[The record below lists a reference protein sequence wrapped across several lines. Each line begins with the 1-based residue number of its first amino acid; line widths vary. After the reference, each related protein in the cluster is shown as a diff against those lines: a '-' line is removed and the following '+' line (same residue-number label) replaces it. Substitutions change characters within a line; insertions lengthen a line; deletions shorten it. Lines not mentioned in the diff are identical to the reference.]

1 MTTVDA
7 VELGRALFRQQ
18 AWGEAHARL
27 AAADR
32 ASELDPED
40 LERLACAAHLLGRNE
55 ESAELWVRAH
65 REYERRGAPARAA
78 RCAYWL
84 AVPLLLNGE
93 LARGGGWL
101 SRGQRLLA
109 DAGGECVEQGYLLLP
124 AGIRAFLQNDA
135 AAAHAAFEE
144 AARIGERYGDRELTT
159 LARQGQGRA
168 LIRLGQ
174 TARGVGLLDEVMVAV
189 TAGEISPIVVGDI
202 YCSVLDACQEVFD
215 LQRAQEWTAALG
227 RWCESQADLPPYR
240 GHCLVH
246 RAEILQLRGAWADA
260 LEEAR
265 HAGEYLSRPP
275 AHRAAGAAYYQLAE
289 LHRLRG
295 EFAQAEERFRQA
307 SGCGREPQPGLA
319 LLRMMQGQIEAARTA
334 IARALDETRAPRR
347 RPGIL
352 AAAVEITLAA
362 GDIEVARA
370 AADELSA
377 LAAQL
382 EAPLIRASAAH
393 AHGAVLLATGDARAA
408 LAALRRAWA
417 GWREVDAPYEAARA
431 RVLIGL
437 ACRAL
442 GDEDA
447 AAMELDAARQA
458 FEQLG
463 ARPDLGR
470 LQRLA
475 TPPATRTAGGLTAR
489 ETQVL
494 ALVAT
499 GRTNRAI
506 AKELAISEK
515 TVARHLS
522 NIFTKLG
529 LSSRAAATAYAFQH
543 DLARA
548 ST

>member
-1 MTTVDA
+1 M
-7 VELGRALFRQQ
+7 R
-18 AWGEAHARL
+18 
-27 AAADR
+27 
-32 ASELDPED
+32 SELDPED

-189 TAGEISPIVVGDI
+189 TAGEVSPIVVGDI

-215 LQRAQEWTAALG
+215 LRRAQEWTAALG
-227 RWCESQADLPPYR
+227 RWCESQPICRRIAAIVWCTAPKSCSSAAPGPTRWRRPGAPASTWPSAGSPRRPARPTTSSRSCTGCAGSSPRLRRITGRPAAAAASRNR
-240 GHCLVH
+240 GWPCCGWR
-246 RAEILQLRGAWADA
+246 RAR
-260 LEEAR
+260 
-265 HAGEYLSRPP
+265 SRP
-275 AHRAAGAAYYQLAE
+275 RA
-289 LHRLRG
+289 
-295 EFAQAEERFRQA
+295 
-307 SGCGREPQPGLA
+307 
-319 LLRMMQGQIEAARTA
+319 TA
-334 IARALDETRAPRR
+334 IAGRSTRRAPPRR
-347 RPGIL
+347 RP
-352 AAAVEITLAA
+352 ASSPPPWRSCSPPATSRRRA
-362 GDIEVARA
+362 A

-377 LAAQL
+377 LAA
-382 EAPLIRASAAH
+382 AARGAAASERRPRT
-393 AHGAVLLATGDARAA
+393 AHGAVLLASGDARAA

-447 AAMELDAARQA
+447 AAMELDAA
-458 FEQLG
+458 
-463 ARPDLGR
+463 ARRSG
-470 LQRLA
+470 
-475 TPPATRTAGGLTAR
+475 
-489 ETQVL
+489 
-494 ALVAT
+494 
-499 GRTNRAI
+499 
-506 AKELAISEK
+506 
-515 TVARHLS
+515 
-522 NIFTKLG
+522 
-529 LSSRAAATAYAFQH
+529 SSAPGPTWR
-543 DLARA
+543 R
-548 ST
+548 